1 VSLLFAVLSVLFL
14 AKSEPADT
22 SKLLKVIDVVAPI
35 KQNADARVQPVSSTT
50 LGLFNLEEMRIHSVM
65 DISAISP
72 NFYQPDYGS
81 KMTSSIY
88 IRGFGSRIDQP
99 VLGLNVD
106 DLPCLNK
113 NNYNFNFY
121 DIRKVELLRG
131 PQGTLYGRN
140 TIGGVM
146 NIYTLSPM
154 VYQGVRLSAEYGS
167 ASSIRAKASFYK
179 KVSRKFGYSA
189 GAFYAHTDGFF
200 QNEFRNEKCDWG
212 DDAGA
217 RIRTSWHPTKKVSVE
232 NIASVG
238 YTNEGGY
245 AYSMFD
251 NQTNV
256 LNPVSYNDRCE
267 YKRINISEGIVA
279 KYSGDKFLF
288 SSVTGY
294 QFTNDRMSI
303 DNDFTSESFFT
314 IIQHQKEHALSQD
327 FVLKSKEGKQWQWL
341 AGAFG
346 FMKHIDMNAPVTFKE
361 DGIDELIL
369 ENANSGIHT
378 VFPDA
383 DIMIEE
389 NEFPIESN
397 FVVPTYGSA
406 LYGQVSRNVGQFT
419 FQFGARLDYESSSMS
434 YNNSALIHY
443 RFTKTMPN
451 YKALTTV
458 FKGKERLSF
467 LEFLPKASLLY
478 NLTNG
483 NVYFSAAKGYKAGGF
498 NTQIFSDILQSKM
511 MNNLMSDLGVHLDGV
526 GSTTYNTASAT
537 TYKPEYSWN
546 FELGSHLMLIDNC
559 LQLDWSAFLINCN
572 NQQLT
577 VFPQGK
583 STGRMMSNA
592 GKSRVLGGEVSALYK
607 YKELT
612 VGVNY
617 GHTNAKFVEYNDGNN
632 SYAGNFLP
640 YAPQNTVSANAA
652 YKIHL
657 NKKVID
663 RIVGA
668 CAWQAIGVIYWNED
682 NTLSQPIY
690 NLLSASV
697 SFQKSVFDLTLWGKN
712 LTNESYNTFYF
723 KSIGNNFFSKG
734 KPLQAGITLTINL

>member
-1 VSLLFAVLSVLFL
+1 MELLIVVLSFLFAT
-14 AKSEPADT
+14 KSEPADT
-22 SKLLKVIDVVAPI
+22 SKLLRSIDVVAPI
-35 KQNADARVQPVSSTT
+35 KQAENARVLPVSSTS
-50 LGLFNLEEMRIHSVM
+50 LGIFSLEEMRINSVM

-88 IRGFGSRIDQP
+88 VRGFGSRIDQP

-113 NNYNFNFY
+113 NNYNFDFY

-131 PQGTLYGRN
+131 PQSTLYGRN

-154 VYQGVRLSAEYGS
+154 VYQGLRLTAEYAS
-167 ASSIRAKASFYK
+167 ANSVRAKASFYK

-189 GAFYAHTDGFF
+189 GVFYAHTDGFF
-200 QNEFRNEKCDWG
+200 QNEFRNEKCDRG
-212 DDAGA
+212 DDAGT
-217 RIRTSWHPTKKVSVE
+217 RIRLSWHPTKKVSVE

-245 AYSMFD
+245 AYSRF
-251 NQTNV
+251 NNETNT
-256 LNPVSYNDRCE
+256 LTPVSYNDPCQ
-267 YKRINISEGIVA
+267 YKRLNVSEGVVVKIR
-279 KYSGDKFLF
+279 SGNLQF

-294 QFTNDRMSI
+294 QYTNDRMSI

-314 IIQHQKEHALSQD
+314 MVQHQKEHAITQD
-327 FVLKSKEGKQWQWL
+327 FVVKQDEGKQWQWL
-341 AGAFG
+341 AGVFG
-346 FMKHIDMNAPVTFKE
+346 FMKHLGMDAPVTFKE
-361 DGIDELIL
+361 DGINELIL

-383 DIMIEE
+383 DILIEE
-389 NEFPIESN
+389 QMFPIESN
-397 FVVPTYGSA
+397 FVIPTYGTA
-406 LYGQVSRNVGQFT
+406 LYGQVSRNFEKFT
-419 FQFGARLDYESSSMS
+419 LQVGARLDYESSSMS

-458 FKGKERLSF
+458 FEGKEHLSF
-467 LEFLPKASLLY
+467 FEFLPKASLLY
-478 NLTNG
+478 NLANG
-483 NVYFSAAKGYKAGGF
+483 NVYLSVSKGYKAGGF

-511 MNNLMSDLGVHLDGV
+511 MNNLMSDLGVYLTGV

-546 FELGSHLMLIDNC
+546 YELGSHATFFENR
-559 LQLDWSAFLINCN
+559 LQLDWSAFLIDCN

-577 VFPQGK
+577 VFPKGK

-592 GKSRVLGGEVSALYK
+592 GRSRVFGGEISAQYK
-607 YKELT
+607 HNNLT
-612 VGVNY
+612 VAANY
-617 GHTNAKFVEYNDGNN
+617 GNTHARFVEYNDGNSN
-632 SYAGNFLP
+632 YSGNFLP
-640 YAPQNTVSANAA
+640 YAPQNTISANASYTIPVNTKA
-652 YKIHL
+652 
-657 NKKVID
+657 VD
-663 RIVGA
+663 RILTA
-668 CAWQAIGVIYWNED
+668 CSWQAIGRIYWDED
-682 NTLSQPIY
+682 NALSQPMY
-690 NLLSASV
+690 HLFSASV
-697 SFQKSVFDLTLWGKN
+697 SLRKSVFDLSFWAKN
-712 LTNESYNTFYF
+712 LTNKSYNTFYF

-734 KPLQAGITLTINL
+734 KPLQAGITFTINL